1 MHVCVHAFWKTLE
14 VDITATVFL
23 IIDTKFICLCETAD
37 CQSLKN
43 PNQDQCCPYKA
54 PLWLF
59 AVVVQIMTA
68 DKLIWNNRGG
78 TEVDHHI
85 KDCSTN
91 HCLLQLVSL

>member
-78 TEVDHHI
+78 QKSTTTSKIVPQI
-85 KDCSTN
+85 IVYCS
-91 HCLLQLVSL
+91 